1 VKSEPRIVLF
11 DLETLP
17 NLVNVMQNFTRLGD
31 YPGLTLKADI
41 NSIICFGWKV
51 FGDSR
56 THCTTAW
63 DFKSVWARNIND
75 DEAVVRRAYE
85 VLSQA
90 DAVVTHNGKR
100 FDWRF
105 LQTRILHHGLK
116 PLPKIPHI
124 DTCQVAKSNL
134 YAFNNRLNTIA
145 KLLSAG
151 QKLEN
156 GGWDLWVKVMQR
168 DPKSM
173 RLMKKYCMQDVLV
186 LEKVFKKL
194 RPFISNIPNYN
205 IFGTHTKNLCPACG
219 STRIKKDGTRVTK
232 TRITQRMRCN
242 DCGSLSHIT
251 KDGEKPR
258 S

>member
-1 VKSEPRIVLF
+1 
-11 DLETLP
+11 
-17 NLVNVMQNFTRLGD
+17 
-31 YPGLTLKADI
+31 
-41 NSIICFGWKV
+41 V

-156 GGWDLWVKVMQR
+156 GGW
-168 DPKSM
+168 
-173 RLMKKYCMQDVLV
+173 
-186 LEKVFKKL
+186 
-194 RPFISNIPNYN
+194 
-205 IFGTHTKNLCPACG
+205 
-219 STRIKKDGTRVTK
+219 
-232 TRITQRMRCN
+232 
-242 DCGSLSHIT
+242 
-251 KDGEKPR
+251 GEGHAA
-258 S
+258 